1 MWDTAKDYRILI
13 AMHARELFLRT
24 VQTGSFRGSNKKNQT
39 IFKKKGIHVLKNRS
53 LYTFNNQRF
62 TRNNYEF

>member
-24 VQTGSFRGSNKKNQT
+24 VQTGSFRGNWKHASSS
-39 IFKKKGIHVLKNRS
+39 IHKRK
-53 LYTFNNQRF
+53 T
-62 TRNNYEF
+62 